1 LIHIAMKF
9 KLLPLFASL
18 LGLGAAQ
25 ARNSQPLR
33 ATKSTPAPIA
43 NPVGR
48 VVLVHG
54 FMENGSSFYF
64 MQRRLEKLGYQCLVP
79 KLRNNDGR
87 GGLEHLA
94 EGLKQDIDAAYGPTQ
109 PIHVIGFS
117 MGGLVSRYYLQN
129 LGGAA
134 RCSKFF
140 TISSPH
146 HGTHAAWL
154 YPSKGVAQMRPGS
167 DFLAQLAST
176 ESRLGAM
183 PVVSC
188 RTPLDLV
195 ILPTNSSVW
204 HRAENLEYTVLFHPL
219 MVSSGAVISDLT
231 KRLAQ

>member
-1 LIHIAMKF
+1 MKS
-9 KLLPLFASL
+9 KLLPLLAGL
-18 LGLGAAQ
+18 LGLGAVQ

-33 ATKSTPAPIA
+33 ATKNAPAPIP
-43 NPVGR
+43 NPAGR

-54 FMENGSSFYF
+54 FMETGSSFYF
-64 MQRRLEKLGYQCLVP
+64 MKRRLEKLGYECLVP
-79 KLRNNDGR
+79 KLRHSDGR
-87 GGLEHLA
+87 GGLEALA
-94 EGLKQDIDAAYGPTQ
+94 EGLKQDIDAAYGPKEQ
-109 PIHVIGFS
+109 IQVVGFS

-176 ESRLGAM
+176 ESRLGTM

-188 RTPLDLV
+188 RTPLDLI
-195 ILPTNSSVW
+195 ILPTSSSVW
-204 HRAENLEYTVLFHPL
+204 NRAENLEYTVLFHPL
-219 MVSSGAVISDLT
+219 MVSSGSVISDLAE
-231 KRLAQ
+231 RLAQ